1 MKDNTNE
8 KVPLWEKYV
17 LTREEAIEYFNIGEK
32 KMRKLIQDHIDDNTF
47 VISNGKKTLILR
59 KKFEEFLDN
68 TSSIQGLKAMV
79 YHVMPW
85 YNGINIAKHGI
96 LTHRKA
102 FKNNDK
108 NPVRL
113 LGEHLPLAHG
123 GVYF

>member
-32 KMRKLIQDHIDDNTF
+32 KMRKLIQDHINDNTF

-68 TSSIQGLKAMV
+68 TSSI
-79 YHVMPW
+79 
-85 YNGINIAKHGI
+85 
-96 LTHRKA
+96 
-102 FKNNDK
+102 
-108 NPVRL
+108 
-113 LGEHLPLAHG
+113 
-123 GVYF
+123 

>member
-68 TSSIQGLKAMV
+68 TSSI
-79 YHVMPW
+79 
-85 YNGINIAKHGI
+85 
-96 LTHRKA
+96 
-102 FKNNDK
+102 
-108 NPVRL
+108 
-113 LGEHLPLAHG
+113 
-123 GVYF
+123 

>member
-1 MKDNTNE
+1 MKDNMNE

-68 TSSIQGLKAMV
+68 TSSI
-79 YHVMPW
+79 
-85 YNGINIAKHGI
+85 
-96 LTHRKA
+96 
-102 FKNNDK
+102 
-108 NPVRL
+108 
-113 LGEHLPLAHG
+113 
-123 GVYF
+123 

>member
-59 KKFEEFLDN
+59 KKLEEFLDN
-68 TSSIQGLKAMV
+68 TSSI
-79 YHVMPW
+79 
-85 YNGINIAKHGI
+85 
-96 LTHRKA
+96 
-102 FKNNDK
+102 
-108 NPVRL
+108 
-113 LGEHLPLAHG
+113 
-123 GVYF
+123 

>member
-1 MKDNTNE
+1 MKDNTND

-68 TSSIQGLKAMV
+68 TSSI
-79 YHVMPW
+79 
-85 YNGINIAKHGI
+85 
-96 LTHRKA
+96 
-102 FKNNDK
+102 
-108 NPVRL
+108 
-113 LGEHLPLAHG
+113 
-123 GVYF
+123 